1 VKDDKRSNAFGLVNT
16 KVKPGEQPMYLARQ
30 EGPSRSQIS
39 EDYALISMLRGL
51 EENRRLFILAGV
63 TTFGTQAA
71 AEYVAKPEYI
81 RDLIAHLDT
90 SSATLPAFYQIVIKV
105 KVNVGVPVQIS
116 YVTHHV
122 LE

>member
-1 VKDDKRSNAFGLVNT
+1 
-16 KVKPGEQPMYLARQ
+16 MYLARQ